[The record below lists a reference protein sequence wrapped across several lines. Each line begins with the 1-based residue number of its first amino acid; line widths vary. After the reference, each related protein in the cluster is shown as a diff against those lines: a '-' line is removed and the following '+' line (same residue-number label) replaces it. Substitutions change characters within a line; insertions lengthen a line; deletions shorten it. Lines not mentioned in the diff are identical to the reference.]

1 MCEHTHTGMSQYTA
15 AVREKAPSG
24 QAMLSLSET
33 DMEKKLG
40 IVNPLHRR
48 KLRLAIDEQKDP
60 AT

>member
-1 MCEHTHTGMSQYTA
+1 MSQYTA

-60 AT
+60 AK